1 MYGFCGGYM
10 KKILATIAVLTVAAA
25 LFAGD
30 AASFVDLGFSKD
42 GKTYVFGQYGKTDVD
57 FNGYA
62 EIYTVDVKKNDF
74 VSNGV
79 FKSVDKSG
87 KSGQRVFSSLK
98 DKQGS
103 FLEKYNLSPVDADS
117 ILYMRED
124 SSKSGL
130 AEITFKDYGLP
141 AGSQEVFYTVRL
153 VPNYVGKGSAC
164 KSSFYIVA
172 EKKGA
177 DGTLLSR
184 FVAGNP
190 DVQRKGVTGYAI
202 DRIYTA
208 PDGKGM
214 VFVVEK
220 TVEDSAGT
228 SIRYMVETVAL
239 PDSGDGSS
247 EPASLVEK

>member
-10 KKILATIAVLTVAAA
+10 KKILTTIAVLTVAVA

-98 DKQGS
+98 DKQGA
-103 FLEKYNLSPVDADS
+103 FLKKYNLSPVDADS
-117 ILYMRED
+117 ILYIVL
-124 SSKSGL
+124 GL
-130 AEITFKDYGLP
+130 
-141 AGSQEVFYTVRL
+141 
-153 VPNYVGKGSAC
+153 
-164 KSSFYIVA
+164 
-172 EKKGA
+172 
-177 DGTLLSR
+177 
-184 FVAGNP
+184 
-190 DVQRKGVTGYAI
+190 
-202 DRIYTA
+202 
-208 PDGKGM
+208 
-214 VFVVEK
+214 
-220 TVEDSAGT
+220 
-228 SIRYMVETVAL
+228 
-239 PDSGDGSS
+239 
-247 EPASLVEK
+247 

>member
-1 MYGFCGGYM
+1 M
-10 KKILATIAVLTVAAA
+10 KKILTTIAVLTVAAA

-103 FLEKYNLSPVDADS
+103 FLKKYTLSPVDADS

-153 VPNYVGKGSAC
+153 VPNYVGMSYHEIEQIEDLIIETKYAPSEEDE
-164 KSSFYIVA
+164 KDIVL
-172 EKKGA
+172 E
-177 DGTLLSR
+177 
-184 FVAGNP
+184 
-190 DVQRKGVTGYAI
+190 Q
-202 DRIYTA
+202 
-208 PDGKGM
+208 
-214 VFVVEK
+214 
-220 TVEDSAGT
+220 
-228 SIRYMVETVAL
+228 
-239 PDSGDGSS
+239 
-247 EPASLVEK
+247 SLAAMQKLA